1 MNSYTAVASLAEM
14 SHAVEMEHRM
24 TAVEAI
30 LPTLA
35 TKADVAELRVDV
47 EKGQKENR
55 AWMLGTVLAL
65 VACFGAMFYAIQS
78 STDKNIDR
86 MDRRIDRMDRRI
98 EQFDRRIEQ
107 FEQFMRSQRV
117 EPAPI
122 APTSDVPESPSSADS
137 SE

>member
-14 SHAVEMEHRM
+14 SHAIDMEHRM

-35 TKADVAELRVDV
+35 TKADVAELRVDIEKVRTDV

-86 MDRRIDRMDRRI
+86 MDRRI
-98 EQFDRRIEQ
+98 EQ

-122 APTSDVPESPSSADS
+122 APPQVIEPSPARPADS

>member
-1 MNSYTAVASLAEM
+1 MNSYATIASLAEM

-24 TAVEAI
+24 TAVESI

-35 TKADVAELRVDV
+35 TKADVEKVRVDV

-78 STDKNIDR
+78 GTDKNIDR
-86 MDRRIDRMDRRI
+86 M
-98 EQFDRRIEQ
+98 DRRIEQ

-122 APTSDVPESPSSADS
+122 APPQVIEPNPAHPADS